1 MGFTKLEQTLLN
13 ELQELKT
20 TGTAKGQEAV
30 ISGVKKASGSKGP
43 RYLLEDRGDQE
54 FIRMNSNSY
63 LGIALDEALIEAEEK
78 ASREFGV
85 GPGAVR
91 FINGTFKP
99 HRDLEKRLARF
110 HNRAEAMIFSSAYAT
125 MIGVFN
131 SLTTAETIIISDELN
146 HNCIIN
152 AMRLSRP
159 KDKKVYKHLNLE
171 QLESRI
177 KEAVSQAKRLL
188 LITDGIFSMR
198 GDYAPLDKISDLCKK
213 YEPEFP
219 EGIILM
225 VDDSHGVGAFGQ
237 TGRGAEEYTHADR
250 VDILI
255 GTLGKAFGVNGG
267 YVVAGKP
274 IIDYL
279 REKSVTYIYSN
290 PITTGEAAATIKAL
304 DFVESAEGKKR
315 LAHIRELT
323 KRFKDGLKRLGFETL
338 TGEHPIVPLL
348 VRHTDKTTALVHFL
362 LENGVLSTGIKYP
375 VVPRG
380 DEEIRF
386 QVNGNHTA
394 LDIDTVLEILDR
406 YKKKK

>member
-1 MGFTKLEQTLLN
+1 
-13 ELQELKT
+13 
-20 TGTAKGQEAV
+20 V
-30 ISGVKKASGSKGP
+30 
-43 RYLLEDRGDQE
+43 
-54 FIRMNSNSY
+54 
-63 LGIALDEALIEAEEK
+63 
-78 ASREFGV
+78 
-85 GPGAVR
+85 
-91 FINGTFKP
+91 
-99 HRDLEKRLARF
+99 
-110 HNRAEAMIFSSAYAT
+110 
-125 MIGVFN
+125 
-131 SLTTAETIIISDELN
+131 
-146 HNCIIN
+146 
-152 AMRLSRP
+152 
-159 KDKKVYKHLNLE
+159 
-171 QLESRI
+171 QLESQI
-177 KEAVSQAKRLL
+177 KESIGQARRLL

-237 TGRGAEEYTHADR
+237 TGRGTEEYTHADR

-304 DFVESAEGKKR
+304 DFVESTEGKNR

-323 KRFKDGLKRLGFETL
+323 KRFKHGLKRLGFETL
-338 TGEHPIVPLL
+338 AGEHPIVPLL

-394 LDIDTVLEILDR
+394 FDIDTVLEILDR